1 MTNPPGGRGVTGL
14 PVRRLIAADLPQCS
28 ALAVDRDWEPTPDRW
43 RLLYELGEMY
53 GVDDPDGGLAGAV
66 ALIRYG
72 PGLASIGKMLVAR
85 RHGRQGLGGRL
96 MRHAMDQ
103 AGDTVICL
111 LATEYGRPL
120 YERLGFRAIDRSVR
134 YIGSLT
140 ASQPDP
146 AKAGQAAPREVSAAD
161 LPGIAELDRRSF
173 GADRGALLTALPRL
187 ADQFVVSD
195 LVVSDGP
202 AVRGFGAAWRSA
214 DTLTIG
220 PVVGRRAGR
229 GHHADRQPG
238 RRVGPAGP
246 DRGAGPAPRPG
257 QLGGGPRAHGARR
270 GHVHGPRRRPA
281 GGARARL
288 PPGQHGPVL
297 TGARLVSGGSYSGEM
312 SKSQPGGPDRARREQ
327 SCGR

>member
-14 PVRRLIAADLPQCS
+14 PVRRLTAADLPQCS

-53 GVDDPDGGLAGAV
+53 GVDDPAGGLAGAV

-140 ASQPDP
+140 AGQPDP
-146 AKAGQAAPREVSAAD
+146 AEAGQAAPREVSAAD
-161 LPGIAELDRRSF
+161 LPGIAELDLRSF

-195 LVVSDGP
+195 LVASDGP

-220 PVVGRRAGR
+220 PVVAGDLALATTLIASLAAGSDLPVR
-229 GHHADRQPG
+229 IEVPG
-238 RRVGPAGP
+238 RHPGLASWAAA
-246 DRGAGPAPRPG
+246 RGLTVRAEATFMVR
-257 QLGGGPRAHGARR
+257 GGDLPGARE
-270 GHVHGPRRRPA
+270 HVYLPA
-281 GGARARL
+281 NMAL
-288 PPGQHGPVL
+288 
-297 TGARLVSGGSYSGEM
+297 
-312 SKSQPGGPDRARREQ
+312 
-327 SCGR
+327 C